1 MLKTPLAVALGAL
14 LLAPAAGAFAQE
26 EKVLNL
32 YNWSDYRAEDT
43 LDNFTK
49 ATGIKVVESNYDSN
63 EMLEGKLVA
72 GSSGFDVVVPSGFF
86 LQHQIPIGLY
96 KKLDKSKLPNLKNMD
111 PAIMKATEAFDPGNE
126 YAVDYMWG
134 TTALGYNEDLVK
146 KALPNAP
153 LDSWD
158 LLFKPE
164 NAKALMSKEEIDG
177 ALVGGAS
184 LDPKS
189 FTAIV
194 KY

>member
-1 MLKTPLAVALGAL
+1 MLKTPFAVALGAL
-14 LLAPAAGAFAQE
+14 LLAPAATAFAQE

-96 KKLDKSKLPNLKNMD
+96 KKLDKSKLPNLANMD
-111 PAIMKATEAFDPGNE
+111 PAIMKATEAFDPGNK
-126 YAVDYMWG
+126 YAVNYMRFSIG
-134 TTALGYNEDLVK
+134 LGYNVDDIK
-146 KALPNAP
+146 KARP
-153 LDSWD
+153 
-158 LLFKPE
+158 
-164 NAKALMSKEEIDG
+164 
-177 ALVGGAS
+177 
-184 LDPKS
+184 
-189 FTAIV
+189 
-194 KY
+194 

>member
-1 MLKTPLAVALGAL
+1 MLKTSLAVALGAL
-14 LLAPAAGAFAQE
+14 LLVSAGGALAQE

-72 GSSGFDVVVPSGFF
+72 GHSGFDVVVPSGFF

-96 KKLDKSKLPNLKNMD
+96 QKLDKSKLPNIANMD
-111 PAIMKATEAFDPGNE
+111 PAIMKATEAFDPGNQ

-134 TTALGYNEDLVK
+134 TTALGYNVDKVK
-146 KALPNAP
+146 AALPNAP
-153 LDSWD
+153 TNSWD

-164 NAKALMSKEEIDG
+164 NAAKLKDCGITVLDAPSEVVAIALNY
-177 ALVGGAS
+177 L
-184 LDPKS
+184 
-189 FTAIV
+189 
-194 KY
+194 